1 MTSNSQTIQIVKD
14 LKKSLASELAKDSSD
29 DVDPCVLDMLKR
41 LDELPVD
48 FQILTETL
56 VGAIVSKFKSNSNQE
71 VASTAKT
78 LVRKWKR
85 QAKRDSISAN
95 ATATTTTSTT
105 PASKKKPSST
115 TASRTQSITKSKKPT
130 SAKMAS
136 AVAASIIADPVPD
149 SEWNHLPPHRKNMA
163 TKFYTIFRTSETSLL
178 ETGLNS
184 DSLGASLRRSATEVE
199 DAIHVHSRGN
209 RTNYSAKIRSLI
221 FNLKSNG
228 NLREKIILGFT
239 SVHTLV
245 NMSPADLATEE
256 KNKERTKTVE
266 KVQASMQLD
275 WNDLNE
281 DKINKQCG
289 IVGDLLKASLFTCG
303 RCKSIKTTSTQK
315 QTRSAD
321 EPMTVFVFCLNCG
334 KRWKC

>member
-1 MTSNSQTIQIVKD
+1 MTSTRTIQTVKD

-56 VGAIVSKFKSNSNQE
+56 VGAVVSKFKSNSNQE

-85 QAKRDSISAN
+85 QAKRDSSSAN
-95 ATATTTTSTT
+95 ATATTTTSASST

-115 TASRTQSITKSKKPT
+115 TASRTPTSTKKPT

-149 SEWNHLPPHRKNMA
+149 SEWLHLPTHRKNMA

-184 DSLGASLRRSATEVE
+184 DSLSPLVISRATEVE

-239 SVHTLV
+239 SVHILV

-256 KNKERTKTVE
+256 KNKERTKTIE
-266 KVQASMQLD
+266 KVQDSMQLD
-275 WNDLNE
+275 WNDHNE